1 MLKVIIRFKPYSR
14 YFLVAWVILILVFSS
29 IPSLPTIKI
38 HTEKTD
44 IRLDYLIHLVEYGV
58 LGFLTFLTFTG
69 AEFRPG
75 LRRIA
80 ILTVCLIAFAFLE
93 EFHQK
98 FIPGRTFNPID
109 LYSNWTGILAA
120 LVFCVVVFRGADGRA
135 EK

>member
-14 YFLVAWVILILVFSS
+14 YFLVAWVILILIFSS

-44 IRLDYLIHLVEYGV
+44 IRLDYLIHIVEYGT
-58 LGFLTFLTFTG
+58 LGFLAFLTFAG

-75 LRRIA
+75 LRRFA
-80 ILTVCLIAFAFLE
+80 ILTFCLIVFAFLD

-98 FIPGRTFNPID
+98 FIVGRTFNPID
-109 LYSNWTGILAA
+109 LYSNWTGILMA
-120 LVFCVVVFRGADGRA
+120 LAFCVVVFRTAWGRSPD
-135 EK
+135 